1 MAGRVEGKVA
11 FITGVARGQGR
22 AHAVR
27 LAQEGADIIGVD
39 LCADVDTVDY
49 PMATAADL
57 AETVALV
64 EKLGRRIVTAVADV
78 RDEDALRTAV
88 DAGVA
93 EFGRLDVVVAN
104 AGISG
109 GGAATET
116 LDAHAWRTL
125 LDIDLTGCF
134 LTAKV
139 AIPHLVAGGRGG
151 SIILTSSMLGLKGQG
166 WMAAYVSAKHGLVG
180 LMRSLANELAGQ
192 LIRVNSVHPGNVRT
206 PMVDNES
213 LRRMLRP
220 DLANPTI
227 DDAAAVLGGLHLM
240 PVPLIEAVDV
250 ANAVLFLASDEARY
264 ITGVALPVDAGA
276 TAKG

>member
-27 LAQEGADIIGVD
+27 LAEEGADIIGVD
-39 LCADVDTVDY
+39 LLADVETIGY
-49 PMATAADL
+49 PMASAADL
-57 AETVALV
+57 AETVAEV

-78 RDEDALRTAV
+78 RDEAALAAAL
-88 DAGVA
+88 DAGA
-93 EFGRLDVVVAN
+93 TELGRLDIVVAN
-104 AGISG
+104 AGVSG
-109 GGAATET
+109 TAAATDQ
-116 LDAHAWRTL
+116 LDLTAWRTL

-192 LIRVNSVHPGNVRT
+192 LIRVNSVHPGNVNT

-220 DLANPTI
+220 DLDNPTI
-227 DDAAAVLGGLHLM
+227 EDAAAVLGMLHLM

>member
-27 LAQEGADIIGVD
+27 LAEEGADIIGVD
-39 LCADVDTVDY
+39 LLGDVDTVDY
-49 PMATAADL
+49 PMATPDDL
-57 AETVALV
+57 AETTAAVAR
-64 EKLGRRIVTAVADV
+64 LGRRIVTAVADV
-78 RDEDALRTAV
+78 RDEDALRAAV

-93 EFGRLDVVVAN
+93 ELGRLDIVVAN

-109 GGAATET
+109 SAAATDQ
-116 LDAHAWRTL
+116 LSLRAWQTV

-139 AIPHLVAGGRGG
+139 ALPHLVAGGRGG
-151 SIILTSSMLGLKGQG
+151 SVILTSSMLGLKGQG
-166 WMAAYVSAKHGLVG
+166 WMAGYVSAKHGLVG
-180 LMRSLANELAGQ
+180 LMRSLANEFAHA

-206 PMVDNES
+206 PMIDNPS
-213 LRRMLRP
+213 LRGMLRP
-220 DLANPTI
+220 DLENPTI
-227 DDAAAVLGGLHLM
+227 DDAAAVLGALHLM

-264 ITGVALPVDAGA
+264 ITGVALPIDAGA